1 MTARAKPRPFV
12 AALTAAGV
20 AAAAAFPAWG
30 RPPAL
35 ERPVFTVGAD
45 HALVVSAL
53 PDVLSNAEVRPRLTS
68 GLTTSLVL
76 RATAADA
83 KGRRVEGGAVVEVRY
98 EPWDE
103 VFLVSALGSD
113 GLRRRESLP
122 SLDRLVAWWR
132 GLKVPLL
139 AAGDRQA
146 AGTWRIKLALDVI
159 PFSRAEQ
166 SETQSWLSQSL
177 AEQADNAQRTA
188 AGAAPPASSVVAG
201 PAAGVLELLVATSI
215 KRHTLISFEWTGVA
229 RAGPAG
235 GAGGDR
241 EPRP

>member
-1 MTARAKPRPFV
+1 MTGRAQLRPFLT
-12 AALTAAGV
+12 ALTAAGL

-30 RPPAL
+30 GPPAA
-35 ERPVFTVGAD
+35 ERPVFALGAD
-45 HALVVSAL
+45 HLLVVSAL

-76 RATAADA
+76 HATAADG
-83 KGRRVEGGAVVEVRY
+83 KGRRLEGGAVVEVRY

-103 VFLVSALGSD
+103 VFLASVLGSD

-122 SLDRLVAWWR
+122 SLERLVAWWR

-139 AAGDRQA
+139 AAGDRA
-146 AGTWRIKLALDVI
+146 PAGTWRITLALDVI

-177 AEQADNAQRTA
+177 AEQRESAQRTA
-188 AGAAPPASSVVAG
+188 AGAASPPPSAVAA
-201 PAAGVLELLVATSI
+201 PAAGMLELLVATSI
-215 KRHTLISFEWTGVA
+215 KRHSLISFEWTGVA
-229 RAGPAG
+229 RAG
-235 GAGGDR
+235 GAGGTGGEGER
-241 EPRP
+241 RP

>member
-30 RPPAL
+30 RPPAP

-45 HALVVSAL
+45 RALVVSAL

-76 RATAADA
+76 RATATDG

-113 GLRRRESLP
+113 GQRHRESLP

-139 AAGDRQA
+139 AAGDRQS
-146 AGTWRIKLALDVI
+146 AGTWRVKLALDVI

-177 AEQADNAQRTA
+177 AEQADSAQRTA
-188 AGAAPPASSVVAG
+188 AGAASPVVAA

-215 KRHTLISFEWTGVA
+215 KRHTLVSFEWTGVA

-235 GAGGDR
+235 GAGGDG